1 MRMKRRAKQRF
12 GSGPCAWGK
21 EVAHENLEHDS
32 YTSSARSKILAF
44 VRSQQKGNTL
54 NNP

>member
-1 MRMKRRAKQRF
+1 MVTLDDAKKVI
-12 GSGPCAWGK
+12 AAAEK
-21 EVAHENLEHDS
+21 KAEVAHENLEHDS
-32 YTSSARSKILAF
+32 YTSSARSKILAC